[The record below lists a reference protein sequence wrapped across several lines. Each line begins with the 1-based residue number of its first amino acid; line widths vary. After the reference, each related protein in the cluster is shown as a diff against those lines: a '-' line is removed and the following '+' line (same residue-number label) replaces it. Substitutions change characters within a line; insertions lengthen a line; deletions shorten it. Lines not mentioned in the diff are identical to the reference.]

1 MPVIRYYCWFFVE
14 VGYGEEEGEE
24 ITRDLWQE
32 ACWIVISSY
41 FDEKG
46 LVRQQLDSF
55 DEFIQMSVQ
64 RIVEDS
70 PEIDLQAESLHMTAD
85 TETPVSYKIIT
96 EFVKE
101 AMSCRE
107 FAHWAHPVWHLQMSV
122 GCLSCWS
129 KSNQSKVKEFAAVPS
144 EWCKEYIKQGCC
156 KWLLRFF
163 RLANPALN

>member
-1 MPVIRYYCWFFVE
+1 MTHVFAFIVD

-85 TETPVSYKIIT
+85 TETPVSIHNMMDFFCNDGTMTAKKACCT
-96 EFVKE
+96 
-101 AMSCRE
+101 
-107 FAHWAHPVWHLQMSV
+107 
-122 GCLSCWS
+122 LS
-129 KSNQSKVKEFAAVPS
+129 NF
-144 EWCKEYIKQGCC
+144 CC
-156 KWLLRFF
+156 KRFQF
-163 RLANPALN
+163 LSLVFCDNKI

>member
-1 MPVIRYYCWFFVE
+1 MA
-14 VGYGEEEGEE
+14 YGEDEGEE

-85 TETPVSYKIIT
+85 TETPVSCI
-96 EFVKE
+96 
-101 AMSCRE
+101 
-107 FAHWAHPVWHLQMSV
+107 WHSHYQFPQFLQMRNRFDDNLYHAFV
-122 GCLSCWS
+122 VLPQICGC
-129 KSNQSKVKEFAAVPS
+129 V
-144 EWCKEYIKQGCC
+144 
-156 KWLLRFF
+156 
-163 RLANPALN
+163 